1 MNYKAIIFDLGG
13 VLFNI
18 NYQLTADAFKALG
31 LKEFDTLYSQAAQEG
46 LFDDF
51 ETGKSAPSEF
61 RSRLRHWVGNQ
72 VTDDQIDSAWNAMLL
87 GMPSIRLELL
97 NELKKHYRLFLLS
110 NTNEIH
116 LKSVFRIMQEQ
127 LGVPDLSG
135 PMEKQY
141 YSCRVGLRKPDPEI
155 FRLVLEENG
164 LSPATTLFIDD
175 SIQHIQGARLVGLN
189 AHHLKPGE
197 AVERLF
203 SDPFVP
209 GPTTY

>member
-18 NYQLTADAFKALG
+18 NYQLTAEAFKALG
-31 LKEFDTLYSQAAQEG
+31 LKEFDTLYSQAAQNG

-51 ETGKSAPSEF
+51 ETGKSTPPEF
-61 RSRLRHWVGNQ
+61 RFRLRHWVGNQ
-72 VTDDQIDSAWNAMLL
+72 VTDDQIDSAWDAMLL
-87 GMPSIRLELL
+87 GMPFVRLELL

-116 LKSVFRIMQEQ
+116 LKSVFRIMKEQ
-127 LGVPDLSG
+127 LGFPDLSG
-135 PMEKQY
+135 QMEKQY

-175 SIQHIQGARLVGLN
+175 SIQHIQGARLAGLN
-189 AHHLKPGE
+189 AYHLKSGE

-203 SDPFVP
+203 PDLFVL
-209 GPTTY
+209 GDTIR